1 MPVKRGTPAYDRKIV
16 ANRQRRHEQKIREKA
31 AANIAHIDRAKTIT
45 PVDPAR
51 WRADPIG
58 WAEARLGVDPRTLRW
73 SLYGGAYETHVWD
86 GDRDPL
92 AKAAEALAAG
102 YWVGVES
109 GKGTGKTYLA
119 AILVLWFLENWV
131 GPSIEYDPTVVTM
144 AAQAKQLQTGVWKH
158 IGRFLP
164 RFKAQH
170 PAAELQ
176 TSRLRMRTEDDPQSD
191 RSWNAW
197 ARSAGAGASESSA
210 ARAQGEHDIN
220 QLYILEETAGI
231 KQAIVTAVEETQV
244 VEGTNLIL
252 AIGNPHDQFDPL
264 HQFCVSPGVVHIRVS
279 ALDHPNVV
287 LNKTQLVYGATTVS
301 KIERLRLKH
310 GEDSPRFNAAVRGL
324 SPAEAED
331 ALIKLTWVKEAAT
344 RDVAPGAPAL
354 GVDPS
359 NSQHGDPAGLARG
372 LGARLVSVEAFPC
385 PDALVMARDRV
396 APLIASGLIF
406 ASAVGVDG
414 IGVGA
419 SAVSKLYELG
429 HRVVNIQSSSDPVPQ
444 KGDVEQY
451 LNLRAQMYD
460 LLADD
465 LQYGRVGGPGF
476 ADLELQRELTAVK
489 AGTRNGKTY
498 LQEKDKIRAKLGRS
512 PNKADA
518 VVYWNWVRQGGAGTH
533 RTIWG
538 FQGQW

>member
-1 MPVKRGTPAYDRKIV
+1 VPIKKGTPAYARQLE
-16 ANRQRRHEQKIREKA
+16 RQRVQYQEEKIRKQATANVA
-31 AANIAHIDRAKTIT
+31 ALDRARTVA
-45 PVDPAR
+45 PVDPLR

-58 WAEARLGVDPRTLRW
+58 WAQVRLGVDPRTLRW
-73 SLYGGAYETHVWD
+73 SLYGGPYDTHVWD
-86 GDRDPL
+86 GDVDPL
-92 AKAAEALAAG
+92 AKAADALAAG
-102 YWVGVES
+102 QWVGVES

-164 RFKAQH
+164 QFKAQH
-170 PAAELQ
+170 PAAQLQ
-176 TSRLRMRTEDDPQSD
+176 NSRLRMRREDDPQSD

-197 ARSAGAGASESSA
+197 ARSAGAGAGEASA
-210 ARAQGEHDIN
+210 SRAQGEHDIN

-264 HQFCVSPGVVHIRVS
+264 HQFCVSPGVVHIRIS

-287 LNKTQLVYGATTVS
+287 LNDATLMYGATTAS
-301 KIERLRLKH
+301 KIERLRAKH

-331 ALIKLTWVKEAAT
+331 ALIKLSWLKEAAT
-344 RDVAPGAPAL
+344 RDVAAGAPAL
-354 GVDPS
+354 GFDPS

-372 LGARLVSVEAFPC
+372 LGARLVSVEAFRC
-385 PDALVMARDRV
+385 PDALVAARDRV
-396 APLIASGLIF
+396 APLIASGLVS

-419 SAVSKLYELG
+419 SAVSKLNELG
-429 HRVVNIQSSSDPVPQ
+429 YRVVNIQSSATPVPR
-444 KGDVEQY
+444 KGEVEQY
-451 LNLRAQMYD
+451 DNLRAQMYD
-460 LLADD
+460 TLADD

-476 ADLELQRELTAVK
+476 ADLELQRELTATK
-489 AGTRNGKTY
+489 SGARNGKTY
-498 LQEKDKIRAKLGRS
+498 IQEKDKIRAKLGRS

-518 VVYWNWVRQGGAGTH
+518 VVYWNWVRQSGGTT
-533 RTIWG
+533 RTTWG
-538 FQGQW
+538 FHGQW